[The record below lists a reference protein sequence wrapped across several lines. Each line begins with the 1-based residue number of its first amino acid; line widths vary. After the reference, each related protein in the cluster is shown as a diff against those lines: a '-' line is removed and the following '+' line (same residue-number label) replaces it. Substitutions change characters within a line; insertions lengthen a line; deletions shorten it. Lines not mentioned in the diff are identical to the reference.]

1 LTRIGTE
8 AEIEAEAEKAA
19 EKQRRIDE
27 REKAKQV

>member
-1 LTRIGTE
+1 MTE
-8 AEIEAEAEKAA
+8 AEMEAEAEKAA